1 MEMGRQRGG
10 LDIDDIRRALPVD
23 TMSIEELSDVLAHL
37 EEAGIPVEIDSVL
50 LEQIPIDFTHSL
62 RA

>member
-1 MEMGRQRGG
+1 MAHERFNREPSLDSNVAHHQHFPEFFRG
-10 LDIDDIRRALPVD
+10 
-23 TMSIEELSDVLAHL
+23 
-37 EEAGIPVEIDSVL
+37 L

>member
-1 MEMGRQRGG
+1 MGCGREA
-10 LDIDDIRRALPVD
+10 IRRRYAYNA
-23 TMSIEELSDVLAHL
+23 VLKL
-37 EEAGIPVEIDSVL
+37 I